1 VEFQRGELVSVTW
14 MECRLHLK
22 MKRGPAIVIEAG
34 TKSDGWIKVWIPARN
49 GMMFTDASCLTALK
63 HYNEARG

>member
-1 VEFQRGELVSVTW
+1 MEFQRGDLVEATW

-22 MKRGPAIVIEAG
+22 MQRGLAIVIETG
-34 TKSDGWIKVWIPARN
+34 DEGWIKVWIPARN
-49 GMMFTDASCLTALK
+49 GMMFTGASCLTALK